1 MNSLLAYK
9 IKNILSE
16 LKNQHISF
24 LMICCYI
31 FIEYVR
37 PQSIIPALDILP
49 WAQTFLLLSVIT
61 LPLDKDIKFV
71 KHPLNKWMIAFF
83 LVIIASTIFAYNR
96 QISIDR
102 LADFYTWFII
112 YFLIIHIVNNEKRL
126 FIFLLIIIVASAKLS
141 FFGAKTWALRGFSF
155 TSWGIMGPSGFFQNS
170 GELAIQ
176 MLVLF
181 GISYFLFQAQKE
193 HLKGVKYWFLLLCP
207 ITAGMTIMG
216 ASSRGSQVA
225 LAILLLIIFWQKV
238 TIKRTIGIG
247 ILIFIGYSLVP
258 DEQIARFTTAGN
270 DDTSV
275 QRILYWEN
283 GIKMMQEH
291 PALGVGFFNFPSYYS
306 DFYPDDLVGMRI
318 ARGAELP
325 HNIFIQVGSELGVFG
340 LTVYCLLIIG
350 CFRSNR
356 KVRALLKSSNKEND
370 WLSLLSRGLDLGFI
384 GFLVAGQF
392 VSVVYYPFMW
402 ITISLS
408 VCLSN
413 IVNKQ
418 HNLKLTI

>member
-1 MNSLLAYK
+1 MNSLLAYQ
-9 IKNILSE
+9 IKSILSE
-16 LKNQHISF
+16 FKKQHISF

-37 PQSIIPALDILP
+37 PQSTIPALDILP
-49 WAQTFLLLSVIT
+49 WAQTFLLLSAIT
-61 LPLDKDIKFV
+61 LVLDKDIRIA

-96 QISIDR
+96 QISIDH

-126 FIFLLIIIVASAKLS
+126 FIFLLIIILASAKLS
-141 FFGAKTWALRGFSF
+141 YFGAKTWALRGFGF
-155 TSWGIMGPSGFFQNS
+155 TSWGIMGPPGYFQNS

-207 ITAGMTIMG
+207 ITAAMTIMG
-216 ASSRGSQVA
+216 ASSRGSQIA
-225 LAILLLIIFWQKV
+225 LAILLLIIFWEKI
-238 TIKRTIGIG
+238 TFKRTIGIG
-247 ILIFIGYSLVP
+247 LLVFIGYSLMP

-275 QRILYWEN
+275 QRLLYWEN
-283 GIKMMQEH
+283 GVKMIQEH
-291 PALGVGFFNFPSYYS
+291 TALGVGFFNYPSYYT
-306 DFYPDDLVGMRI
+306 DFYPADLLGMR
-318 ARGAELP
+318 AKKGAELP
-325 HNIFIQVGSELGVFG
+325 HNIFIQVGAELGLTG
-340 LTVYCLLIIG
+340 LIMYCLLIIG

-356 KVRALLKSSNKEND
+356 KARAILKSNGKGDS
-370 WLSLLSRGLDLGFI
+370 WLSLLSRGFDLSLIGFI
-384 GFLVAGQF
+384 VAGQF

-402 ITISLS
+402 ITLALSVSLS
-408 VCLSN
+408 S

-418 HNLKLTI
+418 HNFK